1 MLNDVKGWLR
11 QLTEL
16 FLVLIALGIVLQV
29 LFPRALV
36 FINADV
42 AGNLIALVNQ
52 FHGAGLV
59 GLIAVGIFIYLLRRA

>member
-1 MLNDVKGWLR
+1 MLTDVKGWLR

-16 FLVLIALGIVLQV
+16 FLVLIALGVVLQV

-59 GLIAVGIFIYLLRRA
+59 GLIAVGIFVYLLRRA

>member
-11 QLTEL
+11 QVTEL
-16 FLVLIALGIVLQV
+16 FLVLIALGVVLQV